1 MKTSLSRP
9 GEKAKAGT
17 GCELHSYCTTLP
29 HISTHSNTITCS
41 RYCRGSCCSGGRRKV
56 KRRRSACT
64 RCAGCGWERQRCC
77 CCRMIELS
85 HDTTCHS
92 LSSQEQST
100 RYRRSM
106 SRCSRE
112 GQLLINL
119 LREGQLLID
128 RLIRTDTSGS
138 TRNSRRV
145 CFSEN
150 CSGEPTLCFCF
161 LSLSQK
167 WKRAW
172 RIFCEIYNLVVRL
185 VFRERPFVLPRTCPC
200 QCSQQAFLNNA
211 RSLRR
216 EHARAMQLPRRR
228 HSLPSLQIFEGKC
241 SD

>member
-1 MKTSLSRP
+1 MKTSSSRP
-9 GEKAKAGT
+9 GEKAKTGA

-29 HISTHSNTITCS
+29 HISTPSNTITCS
-41 RYCRGSCCSGGRRKV
+41 RCCSCYRGGQRKV

-64 RCAGCGWERQRCC
+64 RCTGCGWERQRCC

-92 LSSQEQST
+92 LSRQEQSR
-100 RYRRSM
+100 RYRR

-128 RLIRTDTSGS
+128 LLIRTDTSGS

-145 CFSEN
+145 CF
-150 CSGEPTLCFCF
+150 
-161 LSLSQK
+161 
-167 WKRAW
+167 
-172 RIFCEIYNLVVRL
+172 YNLVVRL
-185 VFRERPFVLPRTCPC
+185 VLRERPFVLPRTCPC
-200 QCSQQAFLNNA
+200 QGSKQAFLNNA
-211 RSLRR
+211 RCPRR
-216 EHARAMQLPRRR
+216 EHARAVQLPRRR

>member
-1 MKTSLSRP
+1 MKTSSSRP
-9 GEKAKAGT
+9 GEKAKTGA

-29 HISTHSNTITCS
+29 HISTPSNTITCS
-41 RYCRGSCCSGGRRKV
+41 RCCSCYRGGQRKV

-64 RCAGCGWERQRCC
+64 RCTGCGWERQRCC

-92 LSSQEQST
+92 LSRQEQSR
-100 RYRRSM
+100 RYRR

-128 RLIRTDTSGS
+128 LLIRTDTSGS

-185 VFRERPFVLPRTCPC
+185 VLRERPFVLPRTCPC
-200 QCSQQAFLNNA
+200 QGSKQAFLNNA
-211 RSLRR
+211 RCPRR
-216 EHARAMQLPRRR
+216 EHARAVQLPRRR